1 MADSWSFS
9 LFELFKAR
17 WPLAVSAPTVT
28 ARVFAS
34 HVEPHDAPH
43 VNVSEGDR
51 RDMGE
56 MLGRDRSGFAMVE
69 NELHSHGIP
78 GHDDVRQERERA

>member
-1 MADSWSFS
+1 M
-9 LFELFKAR
+9 
-17 WPLAVSAPTVT
+17 SAPPVM
-28 ARVFAS
+28 AGVFVS
-34 HVEPHDAPH
+34 HVEPHNALH

-78 GHDDVRQERERA
+78 GHDDVRQQRERA